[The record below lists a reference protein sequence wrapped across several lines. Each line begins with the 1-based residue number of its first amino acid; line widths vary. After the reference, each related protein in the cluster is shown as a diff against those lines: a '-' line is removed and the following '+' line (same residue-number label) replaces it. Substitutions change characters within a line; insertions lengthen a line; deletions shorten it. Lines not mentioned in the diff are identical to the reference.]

1 MNNMTEI
8 EKNRVLQT
16 SLIDR
21 QIYVG
26 LGDVEEVSGAAYER
40 VPVKF
45 EMPAGGQVQNAESI
59 EFPIATGSW
68 GDIRK
73 IALYDQKTGG
83 TKVWEGTPEVVK
95 TIGVAS
101 QYKIPN
107 GYLVVRLR

>member
-1 MNNMTEI
+1 MNNMTET

-45 EMPAGGQVQNAESI
+45 ETPAGGQVQNAESI

-73 IALYDQKTGG
+73 IALYDQKTGERRCG
-83 TKVWEGTPEVVK
+83 RALRRSSRQS
-95 TIGVAS
+95 AS
-101 QYKIPN
+101 PLNIKS
-107 GYLVVRLR
+107 LKATSS